1 MVRRRRAGHA
11 PPFSGLHGWQKQEE
25 QPFRDR
31 SYGGGYVPSFHQ
43 DFCHPD
49 HLAQFRSEV
58 AHLADDLLLS
68 TRITNLL
75 KMESNAIKQMT
86 ADKSRSLEAKL
97 IKHHE
102 DLRTSWLEIPAGQ
115 DNQTDTLHSSR
126 FMPAA
131 VANAQ
136 ELLAHT
142 REVWGVHG
150 YPAVATFDI
159 AAVGLGGYMTP
170 CGWVELQDPG
180 STGLSAK

>member
-1 MVRRRRAGHA
+1 
-11 PPFSGLHGWQKQEE
+11 
-25 QPFRDR
+25 
-31 SYGGGYVPSFHQ
+31 
-43 DFCHPD
+43 
-49 HLAQFRSEV
+49 V

-68 TRITNLL
+68 TCITNLL
-75 KMESNAIKQMT
+75 NLESNATKRMK
-86 ADKSRSLEAKL
+86 ADKSQSLEAKL

-102 DLRTSWLEIPAGQ
+102 DLRTSWLEILAGQ

-150 YPAVATFDI
+150 YPTVATFDM
-159 AAVGLGGYMTP
+159 AAVGLVGYVTLR
-170 CGWVELQDPG
+170 GWVELQDPG